1 MARDK
6 LTDLSATASENTDLQ
21 SVNVAEGMSPGGV
34 NNALRAL
41 AAMLGDAFAL
51 ASPGTKLKTV
61 KAEKLHAAD
70 DGDIVQLGTTSA
82 TSLRHDNTS
91 LVTTIDAGRHL
102 TLEVGTQQNPGTLKI
117 DEHDSTLGKITVLQ
131 QSNTGGLQV
140 GNADLNAQRTAN
152 GDTTAAM
159 TVTGTLNATAFVGDG
174 SGLTGVSTGESTLPV
189 GIIAMWSGTIANIP
203 SGWALCDGQ
212 SGRPDL
218 QDRFILGARA
228 SGNPAI
234 NSTGGAHDRVLTT
247 SQMPQHDHAAGSIG
261 QSHRHGVEDV
271 ELPEHTHFA
280 GTLSV
285 SSHNHGI
292 TGGSH
297 RHSISGGSHDHYIEL
312 AKANYLIGSS
322 GNSDTG
328 LDVFVAGFP
337 NGYGVQT
344 ITTNSVDPVT
354 SRTEYED
361 PVPSNTANAAPG
373 LSGSTG
379 TVSGSPT
386 LGAGQQTSVPT
397 GGGTLSGRTGNTGS
411 GNSFDNRPA
420 YYALAF
426 IIFEGTS

>member
-21 SVNVAEGMSPGGV
+21 SVNIAEGMSPGGV
-34 NNALRAL
+34 NNALRAM

-51 ASPGTKLKTV
+51 TTPGTKLQTV
-61 KAEKLHAAD
+61 QANKFHVAAD
-70 DGDIVQLGTTSA
+70 TDRLQLGTTKP
-82 TSLRHDNTS
+82 TEVTHDNSTYK
-91 LVTTIDAGRHL
+91 TTIDATRSL
-102 TLEVGTQQNPGTLKI
+102 TVKVGEPSDSGTSAFELI
-117 DEHDSTLGKITVLQ
+117 ETDATLGELSVLK
-131 QSNTGGLQV
+131 QSNAGGLQV

-159 TVTGTLNATAFVGDG
+159 TVTGTLNATKFVGDG

-228 SGNPAI
+228 SGSPAI
-234 NSTGGAHDRVLTT
+234 NTTGGDHDRTLTE
-247 SQMPQHDHAAGSIG
+247 SQMPQHNHAAGSIG
-261 QSHRHGVEDV
+261 QGHRHGVEDV
-271 ELPEHTHFA
+271 ELPDHTHSA

-285 SSHNHGI
+285 SSHDHDMDHG
-292 TGGSH
+292 
-297 RHSISGGSHDHYIEL
+297 HSLSNVARSFTFDNINNVALSSFNSGGSYSII
-312 AKANYLIGSS
+312 ANMSFSGSPSVSSFS
-322 GNSDTG
+322 GDTG
-328 LDVFVAGFP
+328 
-337 NGYGVQT
+337 NR
-344 ITTNSVDPVT
+344 S
-354 SRTEYED
+354 
-361 PVPSNTANAAPG
+361 PG

-397 GGGTLSGRTGNTGS
+397 GGGTLSGTTGNAGS
-411 GNSFDNRPA
+411 GAQFDNRPA